1 MRFMNDIII
10 SNLSKR
16 FGDKIVFD
24 NFSHVFLQ
32 GSRVC
37 IMGASG
43 RGKTTLFNLLLG
55 LLKPDS
61 GEIIGIPNNVSAV
74 FQEDRLC
81 EDFSAIDNVKA
92 VTGKTV
98 SEEEIK
104 NLLSELGLSDSVNQ
118 PVSSLSGGM
127 RRRVALARALLAK
140 SELLILDEPFKGLDD
155 ETREKTVSVLLQR
168 IEGKTILVATHD
180 ERDALLLNAAIFNL

>member
-1 MRFMNDIII
+1 MNDIII